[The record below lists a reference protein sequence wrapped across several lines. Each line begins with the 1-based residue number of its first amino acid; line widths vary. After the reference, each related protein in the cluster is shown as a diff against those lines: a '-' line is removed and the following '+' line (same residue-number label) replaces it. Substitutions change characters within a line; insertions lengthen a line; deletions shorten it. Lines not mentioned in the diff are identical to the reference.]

1 VQADRHTRTHE
12 KKPRLLLQARLWQLV
27 PEAGIEPARP

>member
-1 VQADRHTRTHE
+1 MLGIIAKKQKRTDDR
-12 KKPRLLLQARLWQLV
+12 QSFFV